1 MAGLGQKLEAR
12 QGQGLVMT
20 PQLQQ
25 AIKLLQL
32 NNMELAEFVEEELER
47 NPLLERDERPEPG
60 ETEREAPVAESA
72 SEELSFDAPGK
83 ADEALDTDTEALYSD
98 SRSDMAGAEPAGG
111 AVDWTRAGKGGSFD
125 GEDFDLAAN
134 ATREK
139 SLREHL
145 HDQLA
150 DLALCASDRMI
161 AAHLIDL
168 AEDDGY
174 MRADL
179 DETAQRLGVTRS
191 EVEAILD
198 RIQQFE
204 PVGVLA
210 RTLQECLALQLRER
224 DRLDPAMAALVDH
237 LPLLAKHDYAGLKA
251 VCGVDGE
258 DLQDMIAELRRLTPK
273 PGLAFGSDGARSV
286 EPDVFVRERPDG
298 GWAVELNS
306 DTLPR
311 VLVNNRYAAKIGAA
325 ARSDDEKQFI
335 SQCAQNAS
343 WLVKSLDQRARTIL
357 KVSSEI
363 VRQQDAFFAKGVA
376 WLRPLNLKT
385 VADAVGM
392 HESTVSR
399 VTSNKYVSTPRGL
412 FELKYFFTASIA
424 AADGGEAYS
433 AEAVRYRIKAMI
445 ESESA
450 DDVMSDDRIVD
461 RLLADG
467 VEIARRTV
475 AKYREAMNIPSSV
488 QGRRIMKGAS

>member
-1 MAGLGQKLEAR
+1 
-12 QGQGLVMT
+12 
-20 PQLQQ
+20 
-25 AIKLLQL
+25 
-32 NNMELAEFVEEELER
+32 
-47 NPLLERDERPEPG
+47 
-60 ETEREAPVAESA
+60 
-72 SEELSFDAPGK
+72 
-83 ADEALDTDTEALYSD
+83 
-98 SRSDMAGAEPAGG
+98 
-111 AVDWTRAGKGGSFD
+111 
-125 GEDFDLAAN
+125 
-134 ATREK
+134 
-139 SLREHL
+139 
-145 HDQLA
+145 
-150 DLALCASDRMI
+150 MI

-488 QGRRIMKGAS
+488 QRRRIMKGAS